1 MSMNHIITL
10 KCDTCS
16 HVFDIDLSDYDVKWE
31 LVDTFDHGD
40 NAMGIENHYEAMIDV
55 DCVICHN
62 TIRVKLNIWEYPDGA
77 YNYQEII
84 VEGAEKLNDFDLS
97 YFSPIVG

>member
-1 MSMNHIITL
+1 MNHIITL

-55 DCVICHN
+55 ECPICHD
-62 TIRVKLNIWEYPDGA
+62 TICVKLNIWEYPVGA
-77 YNYQEII
+77 YNHQKIE
-84 VEGAEKLNDFDLS
+84 VDGAEIVKACDIS
-97 YFSPIVG
+97 HFSPIGE